1 MPSRQQTTGDLH
13 GNVPDN
19 APVVLMLIDVIND
32 LDLPRNEH
40 LVIQA
45 GRLGRTIAALKQR
58 CRKARIPA
66 IYVNDNRDRWRSDF
80 KAVIAE
86 CSQPHSQGWPLV
98 EPLMPAPDDYIV
110 LKPKHS
116 AFYAT
121 PLDTILSYLKT
132 RTVILTGLTTAACIL
147 LTAGEIYVRDL
158 TLYVPR
164 DRVAGLNEKEHRNG
178 LALMRGSFGAITT
191 PARRL
196 NLGKLGTRGPL
207 T

>member
-1 MPSRQQTTGDLH
+1 MPSRQQKTGDLH

-19 APVVLMLIDVIND
+19 APVALMLVDVLND
-32 LDLPRNEH
+32 LDFPGNEG
-40 LVIQA
+40 LVKQA
-45 GRLGRTIAALKQR
+45 ARLGQTIAALKQR
-58 CRKARIPA
+58 CQKARIPA
-66 IYVNDNRDRWRSDF
+66 IYINDNRNRWRSDF

-86 CSQPHSQGWPLV
+86 CCEPDSQGWPLV
-98 EPLMPAPDDYIV
+98 EPLMPASHDYIL

-132 RTVILTGLTTAACIL
+132 RVVILTGLTTAACIL

-158 TLYVPR
+158 KLYVPR
-164 DRVAGLNEKEHRNG
+164 DCVAGLNEKEHRNA

-191 PARRL
+191 PAHRL
-196 NLGKLGTRGPL
+196 NLGKVRTRGSVR
-207 T
+207 